1 MYKTN
6 WLYVQIKEK
15 HIYIYMKFIMN
26 VINFGNRIPFH
37 TLPTPII
44 LKNNMSSL
52 KHANIVEKSI

>member
-1 MYKTN
+1 MCIKQIGYMYK
-6 WLYVQIKEK
+6 QKK
-15 HIYIYMKFIMN
+15 SIYIYMKFIMN